1 MSLFDVEDR
10 VLGQLTVEQ
19 SGEGRS
25 EVEEAVLALLGDDSL
40 PCSQVSLEG
49 LFTSLVQSKKRVG
62 K

>member
-10 VLGQLTVEQ
+10 VLGQLKVEQ

-25 EVEEAVLALLGDDSL
+25 EVEEAVLALLGNDSL

-49 LFTSLVQSKKRVG
+49 LLTSLVQSKKRVG